1 MKRMKK
7 KKRKKKKKKKKKKN
21 KKEFQRLNLRHH
33 ANCVNGAIFKQ
44 MSLFDWE

>member
-7 KKRKKKKKKKKKKN
+7 KKRKKKKKKKKKN
-21 KKEFQRLNLRHH
+21 KKEKLNLRHH